1 MFYKISGNII
11 EKMTDTSVD
20 NTNYEIIDLSS
31 LKFENSPKIHD
42 TEPVTRDTNGK
53 LVGLPDLK
61 FKFYGENDI
70 IKPSNEKLLN
80 VGGSTD
86 NSQGF
91 KAYKLYF
98 KKDNTWKD
106 LDSTS
111 LQNGSDYRNKNF
123 TSWKFWMTGWTDL
136 NSPLKLS
143 VQYIRNP
150 SGTPVIINSNVYYS
164 GGLDLGSDGNLVAT
178 GSWSYTDPTA
188 KADATDTT
196 AKAAT
201 DTVAVATA
209 TATVPA
215 MGHFRIADGYVLGGD
230 CDSNFQTPFANNDD
244 ASLTG
249 CAEECLKNEKCQRFS
264 FGKINK
270 KAEPGLG
277 CRISTDGK
285 CGVTVD
291 RFQKEKDEGK
301 TLEFDEKLYGLNFY
315 NGQLYDKLSTDEIN
329 KVKTNFK
336 SNVVVKS
343 SSSSTSVVNNKVV
356 SSEQKSKVLEIVDGK
371 VVTNKVNGEDLLNKD
386 EVKTNLES
394 EESIDTNQE
403 EGSTDTTSTKEEGS
417 SSTIYIIIGIVLLLA
432 IIAGVYFMVSKDKTE
447 SN

>member
-11 EKMTDTSVD
+11 EKMTDT
-20 NTNYEIIDLSS
+20 N
-31 LKFENSPKIHD
+31 
-42 TEPVTRDTNGK
+42 
-53 LVGLPDLK
+53 
-61 FKFYGENDI
+61 
-70 IKPSNEKLLN
+70 LN
-80 VGGSTD
+80 
-86 NSQGF
+86 
-91 KAYKLYF
+91 A
-98 KKDNTWKD
+98 
-106 LDSTS
+106 
-111 LQNGSDYRNKNF
+111 
-123 TSWKFWMTGWTDL
+123 
-136 NSPLKLS
+136 
-143 VQYIRNP
+143 I
-150 SGTPVIINSNVYYS
+150 
-164 GGLDLGSDGNLVAT
+164 
-178 GSWSYTDPTA
+178 
-188 KADATDTT
+188 
-196 AKAAT
+196 
-201 DTVAVATA
+201 
-209 TATVPA
+209 
-215 MGHFRIADGYVLGGD
+215 GHFRIADGYVLGGD
-230 CDSNFQTPFANNDD
+230 CDTNFSTPYANKDD

-270 KAEPGLG
+270 KAEPGLS

-356 SSEQKSKVLEIVDGK
+356 SSEQKSKILEIVDGK

-394 EESIDTNQE
+394 EKEGSTDTNLE
-403 EGSTDTTSTKEEGS
+403 EGSTDTNQEEDS

-432 IIAGVYFMVSKDKTE
+432 IIGGVYFMVSKDKTE